1 METTHLHSLLNVQ
14 MSIHGQRI
22 NATKAWRL
30 HQDLAKAPAKFSY
43 PYKV

>member
-22 NATKAWRL
+22 NATKAGAFIKTWRRRQPSFL
-30 HQDLAKAPAKFSY
+30 YL
-43 PYKV
+43 YKV